1 VCVRLRR
8 SPRSVDNA
16 VVTGIGWALFGVGAG
31 TLLAIAL
38 TSDVGPQNQ
47 GVLAEYPEHY
57 NPPPAPV
64 PRRRSPF
71 ASNAILR
78 FPARS
83 TLQGYEWPT
92 ALGGSSTSTGRLLE
106 PGKWIL
112 GTHEIAPLR
121 LRVAFLCLGNRPF
134 NRWTNPVVVAAQAV
148 KQSQELNSR
157 MLRTT
162 VASLVCSLRDSLRC
176 LLVRAEKY
184 EAGPVRT
191 KLIEQFC
198 ELMTLPPYAR
208 LSLLGPVSRCFA
220 SSYGHSYAH
229 ESNHDLRREGHC
241 PGHDAGCRNDAGLG
255 ECE

>member
-92 ALGGSSTSTGRLLE
+92 ALGGSSTNTGRLLE

-112 GTHEIAPLR
+112 GTRDSPAPVKGGVSL
-121 LRVAFLCLGNRPF
+121 P
-134 NRWTNPVVVAAQAV
+134 WQQAV
-148 KQSQELNSR
+148 QPLDESSR
-157 MLRTT
+157 SRRPGGQAKSGT
-162 VASLVCSLRDSLRC
+162 
-176 LLVRAEKY
+176 
-184 EAGPVRT
+184 
-191 KLIEQFC
+191 QFANAANYGR
-198 ELMTLPPYAR
+198 PAR
-208 LSLLGPVSRCFA
+208 LLASRQPALFA
-220 SSYGHSYAH
+220 
-229 ESNHDLRREGHC
+229 RPCREI
-241 PGHDAGCRNDAGLG
+241 
-255 ECE
+255 